1 MPTETDRPESP
12 GPAEPAAE
20 PVTPGAR
27 PERAFIAGIP
37 LPSTFAAFAHRNFL
51 LYWLGQMVSFTG
63 TWMQNMAKG
72 WLVLRLTDSP
82 FFVGLDSAMVW
93 LPTWLITLPAGAL
106 ADRFNKRNLMLVT
119 QSALTLLAL
128 VLAILTWTRVI
139 NIYYLLAISLLTGF
153 VVAVNA
159 PVAQSMVPELVG
171 RRDVLN
177 AIALNSSMF
186 NIARIF
192 GPSLAGV
199 VLTFSGP
206 GTCFGLNAVS
216 FLAIIVAL
224 SFIRL
229 QAPARPVSG
238 ESLWQRISGGIR
250 FVAGH
255 KDIRLL
261 MLMVAVFS
269 SFGIVYLPLMP
280 VFARDVFHAGP
291 RGYGLMMTAVGVGAL
306 AGGLVLATLSRTRHK
321 GRILLFG
328 TAALGALLLA
338 FSQVRALPPAVVLLA
353 IIGTCQATISSLT
366 NTLIQT
372 MAPDHVRGR
381 VMGVF
386 VLCFNG
392 MFPIGSLVAGSIA
405 QKAGAPAAAFAG
417 GCVILVSLTTVSLV
431 RPELLDL

>member
-1 MPTETDRPESP
+1 
-12 GPAEPAAE
+12 
-20 PVTPGAR
+20 
-27 PERAFIAGIP
+27 
-37 LPSTFAAFAHRNFL
+37 
-51 LYWLGQMVSFTG
+51 
-63 TWMQNMAKG
+63 MQNMAKG
-72 WLVLRLTDSP
+72 WLVLRLTNSP
-82 FFVGLDSAMVW
+82 FFVGLDSAMTW
-93 LPTWLITLPAGAL
+93 LPTWLVTLPAGAL
-106 ADRFNKRNLMLVT
+106 ADRFSKRNLMLVT
-119 QSALTLLAL
+119 QSALTVLAL

-139 NIYYLLAISLLTGF
+139 SIYYLLAISALTGF

-186 NIARIF
+186 NIARII

-206 GTCFGLNAVS
+206 GTCFGLNAAS

-229 QAPARPVSG
+229 RAPALTAAA
-238 ESLWQRISGGIR
+238 ETLWQRISGGVR

-255 KDIRLL
+255 RDIRLL
-261 MLMVAVFS
+261 VLLVAVFS

-280 VFARDVFHAGP
+280 VFARDVFNAGP

-306 AGGLVLATLSRTRHK
+306 AGALVLATLSRTRHK

-328 TAALGALLLA
+328 TVALAALLLA
-338 FSQVRALPPAVVLLA
+338 FSRVRTLPLAVGLLA
-353 IIGTCQATISSLT
+353 LIGTCQATISSLT

-372 MAPDHVRGR
+372 MSPDAVRGR
-381 VMGVF
+381 VMSVF

-392 MFPIGSLVAGSIA
+392 MFPIGSLIGGSIA
-405 QKAGAPAAAFAG
+405 QKAGAPAAALVG
-417 GCVILVSLTTVSLV
+417 GSVVLVSLTVISFV
-431 RPELLDL
+431 RPQLLDL